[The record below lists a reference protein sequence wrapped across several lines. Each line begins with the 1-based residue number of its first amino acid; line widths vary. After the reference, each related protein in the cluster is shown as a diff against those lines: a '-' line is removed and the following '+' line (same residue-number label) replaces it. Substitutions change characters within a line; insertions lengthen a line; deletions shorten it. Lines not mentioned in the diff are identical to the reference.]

1 MTWEPPHD
9 RPDEE
14 EEDDVLTTATS
25 LHVLALRY
33 WADGRRTDAIRVER
47 EAEALLLKHGTGE
60 PLLTE
65 VTRTIEE
72 LEAPS
77 AGFTSA

>member
-1 MTWEPPHD
+1 MPD
-9 RPDEE
+9 DEE
-14 EEDDVLTTATS
+14 EHDVLATATS

-33 WADGRRTDAIRVER
+33 WADGRPTDAIRVER
-47 EAEALLLKHGTGE
+47 QAEALLRRHPDTG

-65 VTRTIEE
+65 VTRTLAE

-77 AGFTSA
+77 AESGTA

>member
-1 MTWEPPHD
+1 MTQEPTHD
-9 RPDEE
+9 MPDDEE
-14 EEDDVLTTATS
+14 VHDVLATATS

-47 EAEALLLKHGTGE
+47 EAEALLLQHGMEGQ
-60 PLLTE
+60 LMTE